1 MKKLL
6 ILLSVLAIMTGCSQK
21 WPCGWKATPADCLDR
36 QKMDAHFAAHPDR
49 WKATF
54 EFLKNTD
61 LESLE
66 LGEYEILGRDVYA
79 IVSEYLPKEAED
91 CRFESHKKYIDLQYL
106 ISGEEMMGVTAT
118 ESLEVVVPYVED
130 IMFYTPEGVEAVYEK
145 AVPGKFFVFF
155 PDDAHR
161 PSMKSAEGVSVKK
174 VVVKVLY

>member
-6 ILLSVLAIMTGCSQK
+6 ILLSVLAIMTGCYQK

-36 QKMDAHFAAHPDR
+36 QEMDAHFAAHPDR

-54 EFLKNTD
+54 KFLATTD

-66 LGEYEILGRDVYA
+66 LGEHEILGRDVYA
-79 IVSEYLPKEAED
+79 IVSEYMPKEAED

-106 ISGEEMMGVTAT
+106 VSGEEMMGVTSP
-118 ESLEVVVPYVED
+118 EGLEVVVPYVED
-130 IMFYTPEGVEAVYEK
+130 IMFYSPEGVEAVYEK

-161 PSMKSAEGVSVKK
+161 PSMKSADGVSVKK